1 MRRVTEFVAGLLL
14 LAAFGHAANAQQA
27 RRVTGKV
34 TESGGTPVAS
44 ATVSVQGTT
53 LFAVTNA
60 DGNYAL
66 NNVPSGP
73 QTIIARRIGFRRTT
87 VQLSAGASS
96 ADIEMGHDPLQLEE
110 VVVTGQAT
118 SVSTANAANAVT
130 VVANDVIN
138 AVPQQ
143 NIENALQG
151 KLPGAVITQ
160 NGGAPGGGVQV
171 QIRGSNTVNGAY
183 LPLYVVDG
191 VIVNNDAYSVG
202 LNSITGAGGGI
213 TSSQDQQ
220 VNRVADLNPEDI
232 ADIQVLKGPAAGAI
246 YGSRGA
252 NGVIIITTKH
262 GQAGKPTFNAIQ
274 SFGTQSLEHEY
285 DMRCFSTFASAAA
298 EAQSDFGV
306 TLLPTQYAG
315 CKDPQQTL
323 YGNHFLS
330 YETNIS
336 MRGGTADAGTT
347 YFVSGTDN
355 HDAGLSVNSGATR
368 QSLLLNVNQVEGSR
382 LTIRATTNVLHTLTE
397 RGISGNDNNNIA
409 PYTILGQTPTYFDF
423 TQHDPVT
430 GQLVK
435 NPFVNGGANPLQ
447 DMEEIRTPE
456 EVYRIL
462 GTAQADLSILN
473 GQSHT
478 LNLSWLGGIDAL
490 TDHNHVY
497 SPPTTYI
504 EQSGN
509 IDPYPGTVVDGNTD
523 AINANLNAT
532 LVDRYTTHFG
542 IATTS
547 VGLRQEHQSSDI
559 DVTKGEGLFPGVTNY
574 STAVQTAVSQAQTL
588 TRTFS
593 YFAQEEFLA
602 LQERLMLTAAVNAE
616 RSSTNG
622 DTAKFYVF
630 PKFAASY
637 NLPVDRG
644 GIDNIKFRVANGAAG
659 NRVPVN
665 FGYTFLTSVP
675 ENGIVG
681 LRPSTTV
688 GLPNVQPEVTRETE
702 GGMDL
707 QMLHGRASAEL
718 TFYKKET
725 NGLVLQAAPPPSSG
739 FTTQIVNGGSMT
751 NSGQEIGF
759 NILPIQNS
767 WLSWQSHTTFSHNRG
782 LVTSLPVPAFY
793 TGSVFSE
800 RYGRTKVQVGY
811 APDEA
816 VVYNG
821 FVPGSTTTRNEE
833 FAGSESPDF
842 QMGFA
847 NDFSHGPFH
856 VTTLVD
862 WRHGGYLADL
872 SQTYLED
879 GSGQSG
885 IKGGNFANTVM
896 DSTDNAKFAAGQ
908 GVFLEH
914 ASFAKLREVT
924 FSYDLSPRYT
934 EMLFRGAAK
943 GASLSLSGQNLF
955 TWTRY
960 RGLDPEVSNFGDS
973 PLSRM
978 QDLAPYPPSRRFM
991 FTVHANF

>member
-1 MRRVTEFVAGLLL
+1 VRRVWKFLFGLILLVGVSHVA
-14 LAAFGHAANAQQA
+14 HAQ

-53 LFAVTNA
+53 IQTVTNA
-60 DGNYAL
+60 DGNFAL
-66 NNVPSGP
+66 ANVPAGA
-73 QTIIARRIGFRRTT
+73 QTLVARRIGFKRTVVT
-87 VQLSAGASS
+87 LSAEATT
-96 ADIEMGHDPLQLEE
+96 ANFEMGHDPLQLDE

-118 SVSTANAANAVT
+118 SVSTQNAANAVA
-130 VVANDVIN
+130 VVSNEVIN

-143 NIENALQG
+143 NVENALQG

-191 VIVNNDAYSVG
+191 VIVNNDAYGVG
-202 LNSITGAGGGI
+202 LNSITGAGGSI

-262 GQAGKPTFNAIQ
+262 GQAGKPAFNVIQ
-274 SFGTQSLEHEY
+274 AFGSQALEHEY

-298 EAQSDFGV
+298 EAQSDFGI
-306 TLLPTQYAG
+306 TLSPTQYSG
-315 CKDPQQTL
+315 CTDPQKTL
-323 YGNHFLS
+323 YGNHFLD
-330 YETNIS
+330 YETNVS
-336 MRGGTADAGTT
+336 MRGGTADAATT
-347 YFVSGTDN
+347 YFLSGTDN
-355 HDAGLSVNSGATR
+355 HDAGLSVNSGASR
-368 QSLLLNVNQVEGSR
+368 QSLLLNVNQLEGSR
-382 LTIRATTNVLHTLTE
+382 LTLRATTNLLHTLTE

-423 TQHDPVT
+423 TQHDAT

-435 NPFVNGGANPLQ
+435 DPFVNGGANPLQ
-447 DMEEIRTPE
+447 DMEQIRTPE
-456 EVYRIL
+456 EVFRLL
-462 GTAQADLSILN
+462 GTAQAELSVLN
-473 GQSHT
+473 GQNHS
-478 LNLSWLGGIDAL
+478 LSLTWLGGIDAL

-523 AINANLNAT
+523 AVNANLNAT

-547 VGLRQEHQSSDI
+547 VGLRQEHQQSTADN
-559 DVTKGEGLFPGVTNY
+559 TRGEGLFPGVTNY
-574 STAVQTAVSQAQTL
+574 ATAVQTAVTQAQVL

-602 LQERLMLTAAVNAE
+602 LQERLLLTAAVNAE

-622 DTAKFYVF
+622 DASKFYTF
-630 PKFAASY
+630 PKFGASY
-637 NLPVDRG
+637 NLPVDRD
-644 GIDNIKFRVANGAAG
+644 GIDNVKFRVANGAAG

-702 GGMDL
+702 GGMDI

-718 TFYKKET
+718 TFYKKST
-725 NGLVLQAAPPPSSG
+725 VGLVLQASPPPSSG
-739 FTTQIVNGGSMT
+739 FTTQIINGGSLT
-751 NSGQEIGF
+751 NSGAEIGF

-767 WLSWQSHTTFSHNRG
+767 FLTWQSHTTFSHNRG

-793 TGSVFSE
+793 SGSIFSE

-816 VVYNG
+816 VVFNG
-821 FVPGSTTTRNEE
+821 FDPSGARHEE

-842 QMGFA
+842 QMGFS
-847 NDFSHGPFH
+847 NDFTHGPFRI
-856 VTTLVD
+856 TTLVD

-879 GSGQSG
+879 GSGQSA
-885 IKGGNFANTVM
+885 ISGGNFANTKM
-896 DSTDNAKFAAGQ
+896 DSTDEAQFAKGQ

-914 ASFAKLREVT
+914 ASFAKLREVAL
-924 FSYDLSPRYT
+924 SYDLGQRLT
-934 EMLFRGAAK
+934 EMMFRGAAK
-943 GASLSLSGQNLF
+943 NATLSITGQNLF
-955 TWTRY
+955 TKTNY

>member
-1 MRRVTEFVAGLLL
+1 MRRVSALLAGLLL
-14 LAAFGHAANAQQA
+14 VAGIGHAAHAQ

-34 TESGGTPVAS
+34 TETGGTPVPS

-53 LFAVTNA
+53 LTTVTNA
-60 DGNYAL
+60 DGNFAL
-66 NNVPSGP
+66 NNVPNGV
-73 QTIIARRIGFRRTT
+73 QTIIARRIGYRRTT
-87 VQLSAGASS
+87 FQLT
-96 ADIEMGHDPLQLEE
+96 ADATTANIEMGHDPLQLEE

-118 SVSTANAANAVT
+118 SVSTQNAANAVT
-130 VVANDVIN
+130 VVSTDVIN

-143 NIENALQG
+143 NIENAMQG
-151 KLPGAVITQ
+151 KIPGAVITQ

-191 VIVNNDAYSVG
+191 VIVNNDAYGVG

-262 GQAGKPTFNAIQ
+262 GQAGKPAFNIIQ
-274 SFGTQSLEHEY
+274 GLGTQSLEHSY
-285 DMRCFSTFASAAA
+285 DMRCFTFDQAVA
-298 EAQSDFGV
+298 EAKSDFGI
-306 TLLPTQYAG
+306 TLTPTMYAG

-336 MRGGTADAGTT
+336 MRGGTNDAGTT
-347 YFVSGTDN
+347 YFVSGTAN
-355 HDAGLSVNSGATR
+355 HDAGLSVNSGASR
-368 QSLLLNVNQVEGSR
+368 QSLLANVNQVEGSH
-382 LTIRATTNVLHTLTE
+382 LNLHVSTNLLHTLTE

-409 PYTILGQTPTYFDF
+409 PYTIMGTTPTYFDF
-423 TQHDPVT
+423 SKTDPTT

-435 NPFVNGGANPLQ
+435 DPFISGGANPLQ
-447 DMEEIRTPE
+447 DMLAIRTPE
-456 EVYRIL
+456 EVFRLL
-462 GTAQADLSILN
+462 GTAQADWNIIS
-473 GQSHT
+473 GQRQSLT
-478 LNLSWLGGIDAL
+478 FTWLGGIDAL

-523 AINANLNAT
+523 AVNANLNGT
-532 LVDRYTTHFG
+532 LVDRFTSHLG

-547 VGLRQEHQSSDI
+547 VGLRQEHQQSTS

-574 STAVQTAVSQAQTL
+574 ATAVQTAVSQAQTL

-593 YFAQEEFLA
+593 YFAQEEFLT

-622 DTAKFYVF
+622 DTSKFYAF

-637 NLPVDRG
+637 NLPLSRF
-644 GIDNIKFRVANGAAG
+644 GIDNIKFRAANGSAG

-688 GLPNVQPEVTRETE
+688 GLANVKPEVTRETE
-702 GGMDL
+702 GGADL
-707 QMLHGRASAEL
+707 QFLHGRASAEL
-718 TFYKKET
+718 TFYKKST
-725 NGLVLQAAPPPSSG
+725 TGLVLQSAPPPSSG
-739 FTTQIVNGGSMT
+739 FTTKIINGGSLT
-751 NSGQEIGF
+751 NSGAEIGL
-759 NILPIQNS
+759 NILPIQNKLLT
-767 WLSWQSHTTFSHNRG
+767 WESHTTFSHNRG

-793 TGSVFSE
+793 TGSIFSE

-821 FVPGSTTTRNEE
+821 FDPSGARHET

-842 QMGFA
+842 QMGFS
-847 NDFSHGPFH
+847 NDFTHGPFH
-856 VTTLVD
+856 LTSLVD
-862 WRHGGYLADL
+862 WRHGGFLANL

-885 IKGGNFANTVM
+885 ITGGNFANTVM
-896 DSTDNAKFAAGQ
+896 DSVDQSQFQKGF
-908 GVFLEH
+908 GVYLEH

-924 FSYDLSPRYT
+924 LSYDLGPRLT
-934 EMLFRGAAK
+934 EMMFHGAAK
-943 GASLSLSGQNLF
+943 GATIGVSGQNLY
-955 TWTRY
+955 TWTKY